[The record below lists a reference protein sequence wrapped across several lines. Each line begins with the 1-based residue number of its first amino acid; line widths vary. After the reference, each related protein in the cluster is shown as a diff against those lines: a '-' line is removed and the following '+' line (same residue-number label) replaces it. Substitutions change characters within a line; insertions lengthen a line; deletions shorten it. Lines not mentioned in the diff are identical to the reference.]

1 MRKKTKITFLFDKNN
16 AWFEKY
22 FNIKDFRKK
31 KKYRF
36 KINKKYKNIKNQDI
50 VFIINYT
57 KILPENFLKKN
68 RLNLVV
74 HASDL
79 PKDRGFAPVTYQIL
93 KNKKKI
99 HVCLIE
105 AKKRVDSGDIFIK
118 KNFTLNGSE
127 IYEEIREKTAINMI
141 RLIKI
146 FLNKYPRLNKKKQ
159 VGKATYNRKRNPKD
173 SMINIQKS
181 IKSQFNLMR
190 VCDNE
195 NFPLFFY
202 HKNNR
207 YILKIFKDD

>member
-22 FNIKDFRKK
+22 FNIRDFRKK
-31 KKYRF
+31 KKYSF
-36 KINKKYKNIKNQDI
+36 KISKKYKNIKNQDI

-68 RLNLVV
+68 QLNLVI
-74 HASDL
+74 HAGNL

-105 AKKRVDSGDIFIK
+105 AKKKVDSGDIFIK

-127 IYEEIREKTAINMI
+127 IYEEIREKTAITMI

-159 VGKATYNRKRNPKD
+159 VGKATYNRKRNSKD

-202 HKNNR
+202 HKNNK
-207 YILKIFKDD
+207 YILKIFKDN